1 MGVNLLPFIDIPRLL
16 AAMKK
21 ADNNGANLT
30 EAEKERNKR
39 TGDISLFVQS
49 GEESVRSKLANIPS
63 TKIEENDQE

>member
-1 MGVNLLPFIDIPRLL
+1 
-16 AAMKK
+16 MKK